1 MIWMKLKLDTL
12 PIIASEIDK
21 VAKEYMGIKII
32 LNLKKDLVEEVR
44 GGDKIAKRN
53 LILLQA

>member
-1 MIWMKLKLDTL
+1 
-12 PIIASEIDK
+12 
-21 VAKEYMGIKII
+21 MGIKII